1 MKQIIIIVGTIVII
15 FIAAMTIVSVE
26 SKDLRTDELNRA
38 VSASIKKTVSDSQI
52 ENQSTILSDKEM
64 VAYFIQLLSV
74 NMKGKGDVTVEVYD
88 ADYKEGLLSV
98 AVTEKFKYVNG
109 KNVVIEEEKQER
121 KKNYSNVISYVKLL
135 EKMKEK
141 S

>member
-52 ENQSTILSDKEM
+52 ENQST
-64 VAYFIQLLSV
+64 
-74 NMKGKGDVTVEVYD
+74 MKGKGDVTVEVYD

-109 KNVVIEEEKQER
+109 KNGEITVR
-121 KKNYSNVISYVKLL
+121 KSAIA
-135 EKMKEK
+135 E
-141 S
+141 

>member
-74 NMKGKGDVTVEVYD
+74 NMKGKENVTVEVYD

-109 KNVVIEEEKQER
+109 KNVEFQKTSYQ
-121 KKNYSNVISYVKLL
+121 KKILTH
-135 EKMKEK
+135 
-141 S
+141 

>member
-52 ENQSTILSDKEM
+52 ENQSTILSEM

-109 KNVVIEEEKQER
+109 KNGEITVR
-121 KKNYSNVISYVKLL
+121 KSAIA
-135 EKMKEK
+135 E
-141 S
+141 

>member
-26 SKDLRTDELNRA
+26 SKDLRTDEL
-38 VSASIKKTVSDSQI
+38 KKTVSDSQI
-52 ENQSTILSDKEM
+52 ENQSTILSNKEM

-109 KNVVIEEEKQER
+109 KNGEITVR
-121 KKNYSNVISYVKLL
+121 KSAIA
-135 EKMKEK
+135 E
-141 S
+141 

>member
-1 MKQIIIIVGTIVII
+1 MVVYETDNNYCGNHSYNFHSCNDNSSLWKVRN
-15 FIAAMTIVSVE
+15 
-26 SKDLRTDELNRA
+26 LRTDELNRA

-109 KNVVIEEEKQER
+109 KNGEITVRSQQ
-121 KKNYSNVISYVKLL
+121 
-135 EKMKEK
+135 
-141 S
+141 

>member
-88 ADYKEGLLSV
+88 ADYKESKIV
-98 AVTEKFKYVNG
+98 AKVWSCSWVMVT
-109 KNVVIEEEKQER
+109 IL
-121 KKNYSNVISYVKLL
+121 ISPI
-135 EKMKEK
+135 MN